1 MMTWAMPKRVRVST
15 EIKASCNWARR
26 SPTIYRLRAKSLMHE
41 SIGQTE
47 KLVTSVS
54 RETLY
59 QPLRAK

>member
-1 MMTWAMPKRVRVST
+1 MILNDIKFTVYRKLLST
-15 EIKASCNWARR
+15 ARR